1 MIEAAQIRNFCII
14 AHVDHGK
21 STLADRFLE
30 LGGLK
35 QRILYEQV
43 LDSNP
48 IERERGI
55 TIKLAPICLEYQLP
69 GNHRQIFNLID
80 TPGHVDFSYEVS
92 RALAACEGAILLVDA
107 TQGVQAQTLAH
118 AQVATN
124 LGLTLI
130 PVINKIDLDYAN
142 VNQTVRQLVEFFG
155 FRESEILNVSAK
167 TGEGVEKLAQ
177 EVIARIPPPKA
188 IEQKELRCLVFNSV
202 YDAHQ
207 GAVAWIRV
215 VDGSIARGD
224 IVKLAM
230 TDVQSKVEELGIFKL
245 NRQPVPILT
254 AGQVGYVVLGL
265 KDARLVKIGDTLTG
279 MAGDIEPLPGYQTPR
294 PVVYLGLYPASG
306 DDPQRLRD
314 ALEKLALS
322 DSSLIFSPEYSS
334 VLGQGFRCGFLGLLH
349 ADITQERLERE
360 FKVETFATTPSVSF
374 AVIFKDGH
382 KEEIVSATKFPKPEV
397 VEEVLEPIMKLT
409 ILCPAISLG
418 AVMTLAQEKRGTLID
433 QTYVEIQVKL
443 IYEIPLSEIIVDFS
457 DRLKSVSSGYATM
470 DYEFLEMRSVEVAK
484 LEVIVAGEKIEPLAQ
499 LVVKERLEQ
508 TGRRVVDKVKEVI
521 PRHAFEIAI
530 QAVVGGKVL
539 ARSDV
544 KAFRKDVIAKLSGG
558 DQTRKTKLLERQKKG
573 KQRMKQ
579 FGRITLP
586 QEVFVDLLRS

>member
-1 MIEAAQIRNFCII
+1 
-14 AHVDHGK
+14 
-21 STLADRFLE
+21 
-30 LGGLK
+30 
-35 QRILYEQV
+35 
-43 LDSNP
+43 
-48 IERERGI
+48 
-55 TIKLAPICLEYQLP
+55 
-69 GNHRQIFNLID
+69 
-80 TPGHVDFSYEVS
+80 
-92 RALAACEGAILLVDA
+92 
-107 TQGVQAQTLAH
+107 
-118 AQVATN
+118 
-124 LGLTLI
+124 
-130 PVINKIDLDYAN
+130 
-142 VNQTVRQLVEFFG
+142 
-155 FRESEILNVSAK
+155 
-167 TGEGVEKLAQ
+167 
-177 EVIARIPPPKA
+177 
-188 IEQKELRCLVFNSV
+188 
-202 YDAHQ
+202 
-207 GAVAWIRV
+207 
-215 VDGSIARGD
+215 
-224 IVKLAM
+224 
-230 TDVQSKVEELGIFKL
+230 
-245 NRQPVPILT
+245 
-254 AGQVGYVVLGL
+254 
-265 KDARLVKIGDTLTG
+265 
-279 MAGDIEPLPGYQTPR
+279 
-294 PVVYLGLYPASG
+294 
-306 DDPQRLRD
+306 
-314 ALEKLALS
+314 
-322 DSSLIFSPEYSS
+322 
-334 VLGQGFRCGFLGLLH
+334 
-349 ADITQERLERE
+349 
-360 FKVETFATTPSVSF
+360 
-374 AVIFKDGH
+374 
-382 KEEIVSATKFPKPEV
+382 
-397 VEEVLEPIMKLT
+397 MKLT